1 MSTTRVI
8 YIVRSRYDE
17 SKAVL
22 VVRENGV
29 PVEVKDFGCNVSS
42 FDVADILRDYTGL
55 EFSVGRILTQ
65 SALNKQL
72 RAERA
77 VMTEVTISQSGD
89 AAVMQGMN

>member
-29 PVEVKDFGCNVSS
+29 PVEVKDLGCNVSS

-72 RAERA
+72 REERA
-77 VMTEVTISQSGD
+77 VMAEVTNSMGGD
-89 AAVMQGMN
+89 ATVMQGMN

>member
-22 VVRENGV
+22 VVSENGV
-29 PVEVKDFGCNVSS
+29 PVEVKDLGCNVSA

-72 RAERA
+72 REERA
-77 VMTEVTISQSGD
+77 VMTEVTNSMGGD
-89 AAVMQGMN
+89 ASVMQGMN